1 MFYCSVPTDQYI
13 FKEGSKALCFFI
25 IEKGMMQIITNEKV
39 KKQLRVG
46 DGFGELALLY
56 KAPRAASVKACETCN
71 LWGID
76 RDTFRRAVEEII
88 TLEYEENRKFMEN
101 VRFFTC
107 LSN

>member
-1 MFYCSVPTDQYI
+1 MFYCSVSCDHYI

-25 IEKGMMQIITNEKV
+25 IEKGTMHIISDDKV

-56 KAPRAASVKACETCN
+56 RAPRPTSVKATESCN

-76 RDTFRRAVEEII
+76 RDSFRKAV
-88 TLEYEENRKFMEN
+88 
-101 VRFFTC
+101 
-107 LSN
+107 